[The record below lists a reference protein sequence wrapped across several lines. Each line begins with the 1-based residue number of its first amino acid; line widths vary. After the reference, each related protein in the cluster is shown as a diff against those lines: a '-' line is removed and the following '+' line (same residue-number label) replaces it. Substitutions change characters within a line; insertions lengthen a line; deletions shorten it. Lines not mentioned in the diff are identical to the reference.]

1 MGLLFVSRGSHVAL
15 KVPSSGG
22 AAQALGP
29 LRLGCELRL
38 GSSEAKMGPEPKASL
53 HSVVK
58 PPREG
63 FAADGRLFR
72 FAQQP
77 VVCGL
82 GGFEGSEAAH

>member
-1 MGLLFVSRGSHVAL
+1 
-15 KVPSSGG
+15 
-22 AAQALGP
+22 
-29 LRLGCELRL
+29 
-38 GSSEAKMGPEPKASL
+38 MGPEPKASL